1 MMADVIP
8 IGGNSMPSLTNIEAE
23 QALLG
28 ACLNNSDIAADLRCR
43 AADFSEPLHSRIFD
57 ALHTAAS
64 QGRRSGAL
72 LIRPLFEQDP
82 DIEAV
87 GGVVYLAQLC
97 NCDVGMVDA
106 LADQIADLAHR
117 RRLLAAFAEA
127 QVQLVNTSE
136 EAPSAI
142 EIVARAIEPIQSLN
156 TGGTFDLLS
165 IAELEQMPPPEWLVH
180 GMIGAESLSIIYGDP
195 GAGKSFVTLDMA
207 LRLSLGMD
215 WHGIRTKPVG
225 VLYIAGEGARGIGKR
240 ITGWRLKHG
249 VSLHDA
255 RFMLLPVAVQFM
267 DDAELAKLIRTIDEA
282 KRRLNFDIGLIVID
296 TVSRAIAGVDE
307 NTQDTMSRF
316 VAACDRVRQHA
327 GGACIGVHHSG
338 KDKDRGMRGSSVLL
352 GACDAAIR
360 LTKDHGIA
368 TLAIEK
374 QKDAEEGEPIYF
386 ELEKYTWSEGTPSA
400 PGEDI
405 TTLVPVRS
413 SAPNGGG
420 ISRDWI
426 AQAFG
431 ILVDAWMSKRP
442 LSNKP
447 QTKGDGRFA
456 PAIFARKIG
465 GHAEEWADQIAVW
478 LENGNIEIEVADTDS
493 KLKGLRVID
502 AIT

>member
-1 MMADVIP
+1 
-8 IGGNSMPSLTNIEAE
+8 MPSLTNIEAE

-43 AADFSEPLHSRIFD
+43 AVDFSEPLHSRIFD

-136 EAPSAI
+136 GAPSAI

-180 GMIGAESLSIIYGDP
+180 GLIGAESLSIIYGDP

-207 LRLSLGMD
+207 LRLSMGMD
-215 WHGIRTKPVG
+215 WHGTRTKPVG

-240 ITGWRLKHG
+240 VTGWRLKHG
-249 VSLHDA
+249 VSLDDA

-296 TVSRAIAGVDE
+296 TVSRSIAGVDE

-352 GACDAAIR
+352 GACDSAIR
-360 LTKDHGIA
+360 LTKDSWIV
-368 TLAIEK
+368 TLTIEK
-374 QKDAEEGEPIYF
+374 QKDAEEGDPLYF
-386 ELEKYTWSEGTPSA
+386 ELEEYAWSEGSQSA
-400 PGEDI
+400 PGEGI
-405 TTLVPVRS
+405 TTLVPKRAS
-413 SAPNGGG
+413 RDDTAQ
-420 ISRDWI
+420 ISRSRI
-426 AQAFG
+426 AEAFG
-431 ILVDAWMSKRP
+431 IMVDAWLAGQP
-442 LSNKP
+442 LSSKV
-447 QTKGDGRFA
+447 QTRREGRYA
-456 PAIFARKIG
+456 PRVFTERIG
-465 GHAEEWADQIAVW
+465 GSSEEWEELLEGW
-478 LENGNIEIEVADTDS
+478 LASGSVVFECFDRRAKS
-493 KLKGLRVID
+493 FGLRVVD
-502 AIT
+502 PIT